1 MQSRR
6 AEVPTSLVVIAVGV
20 VALLAYNLLAGA
32 FGSER
37 PTATPPSQ
45 SFSVLGAGPSG
56 NAAISDGADEAG
68 TSAPDEAGTS
78 APDEGPG
85 PELPGPVAVP
95 SDSAWPNEGRDGFDV
110 PEPAP
115 EPEPVPEPEPAPE
128 PEPEPGA
135 SPESE
140 D

>member
-68 TSAPDEAGTS
+68 TSAPDE
-78 APDEGPG
+78 GPG
-85 PELPGPVAVP
+85 PELPGTVTVP

-115 EPEPVPEPEPAPE
+115 EPELAPE
-128 PEPEPGA
+128 PEPEPEPDPEP